1 MNVGALMPLNDTAV
15 APVKKSPVSVTTVPA
30 TPAAGEKEAMTGGG
44 ITVKLVAEV
53 AVPVG
58 VVRLIGP
65 VVAPAGTVT
74 VI

>member
-1 MNVGALMPLNDTAV
+1 MLLAAV
-15 APVKKSPVSVTTVPA
+15 ALKLVPDMVTEVLTGPLV
-30 TPAAGEKEAMTGGG
+30 GVNEVMVGGG

-65 VVAPAGTVT
+65 VIAPAGTVT
-74 VI
+74 VA